1 MEFEKIETRIKK
13 YKKIGGNKMSKYKI
27 ELKIKRED
35 DIINL
40 VEDYG
45 YTEEE
50 AEEVLQDSERLDE
63 IFEEWIADNLD
74 AGYSILEEE

>member
-1 MEFEKIETRIKK
+1 
-13 YKKIGGNKMSKYKI
+13 MSKYKI

-35 DIINL
+35 DIIDL

-50 AEEVLQDSERLDE
+50 AEEILQDSERLEE
-63 IFEEWIADNLD
+63 ILEEWIADNLD

>member
-1 MEFEKIETRIKK
+1 
-13 YKKIGGNKMSKYKI
+13 MSKYKI

-35 DIINL
+35 DTIDL

-50 AEEVLQDSERLDE
+50 AEEILQDSERLDE
-63 IFEEWIADNLD
+63 ILEEWIADNLD

>member
-1 MEFEKIETRIKK
+1 MEFKE
-13 YKKIGGNKMSKYKI
+13 IGGNKMSKYKI

-35 DIINL
+35 DTIDL
-40 VEDYG
+40 VKDYG

-50 AEEVLQDSERLDE
+50 AEEILQDSERLEE
-63 IFEEWIADNLD
+63 ILEEWIADNLD

>member
-35 DIINL
+35 DIIDL

>member
-1 MEFEKIETRIKK
+1 
-13 YKKIGGNKMSKYKI
+13 MSKYKI

-35 DIINL
+35 DIIDL

-45 YTEEE
+45 YTEEK
-50 AEEVLQDSERLDE
+50 AEEILQDSESLE
-63 IFEEWIADNLD
+63 KILEEWIADNLD

>member
-1 MEFEKIETRIKK
+1 
-13 YKKIGGNKMSKYKI
+13 MSKYKI

-35 DIINL
+35 DIIDL

-50 AEEVLQDSERLDE
+50 AEEILQDSERLDE
-63 IFEEWIADNLD
+63 ILEEWIADNLD

>member
-1 MEFEKIETRIKK
+1 MEFEKIETLIKK

-35 DIINL
+35 GIIDL

-50 AEEVLQDSERLDE
+50 AEEILQDSESLEE
-63 IFEEWIADNLD
+63 ILEEWIADNLD

>member
-1 MEFEKIETRIKK
+1 MEFEKIETLIKK

-35 DIINL
+35 GIIDL

-50 AEEVLQDSERLDE
+50 SEEILQDSESL
-63 IFEEWIADNLD
+63 
-74 AGYSILEEE
+74 

>member
-1 MEFEKIETRIKK
+1 
-13 YKKIGGNKMSKYKI
+13 MSKYKI

-35 DIINL
+35 DIIDL

-50 AEEVLQDSERLDE
+50 AEEILRDSERLDE
-63 IFEEWIADNLD
+63 ILEEWIADNLD

>member
-1 MEFEKIETRIKK
+1 
-13 YKKIGGNKMSKYKI
+13 MSKYKI

-35 DIINL
+35 DIIDL
-40 VEDYG
+40 VKDYG

-50 AEEVLQDSERLDE
+50 AEEILQDSERLDE
-63 IFEEWIADNLD
+63 ILEEWIADNLD

>member
-1 MEFEKIETRIKK
+1 MEFEKIETLIKK

-35 DIINL
+35 DIIDL

-74 AGYSILEEE
+74 AGYSIIEEK

>member
-1 MEFEKIETRIKK
+1 
-13 YKKIGGNKMSKYKI
+13 MSKYKI

-35 DIINL
+35 DIIDL

>member
-1 MEFEKIETRIKK
+1 MEFEKIETLIKK

-35 DIINL
+35 DIIDL

>member
-1 MEFEKIETRIKK
+1 MEFEKIETLIKK

-35 DIINL
+35 DIIDL

-50 AEEVLQDSERLDE
+50 AEEILQDSERLDE
-63 IFEEWIADNLD
+63 ILEEWIADNLD